1 MSKTLVLK
9 PRMSEKTYAQSQ
21 QLRVYTFIVPRKAN
35 KLAVK
40 RAVED
45 QFNVSVQSVNVTN
58 IAGKAK
64 RTIRKGGRPIKG
76 RQSDIRKAYVT
87 IAAGQSLPV
96 FTSLVEEAKNEAAKT
111 TEKAAKEKK

>member
-9 PRMSEKTYAQSQ
+9 PRMSEKTYSQSQ
-21 QLRVYTFIVPRKAN
+21 QLRVYTFIVPREAN

-96 FTSLVEEAKNEAAKT
+96 FTAVEEAEKEAAKT
-111 TEKAAKEKK
+111 AEKAAKEKK